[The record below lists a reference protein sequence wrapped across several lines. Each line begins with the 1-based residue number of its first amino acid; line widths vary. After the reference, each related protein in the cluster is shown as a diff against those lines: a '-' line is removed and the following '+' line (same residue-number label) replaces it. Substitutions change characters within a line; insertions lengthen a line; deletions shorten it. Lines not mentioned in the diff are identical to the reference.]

1 MDSLLIAVAIFL
13 VTYAIIIFEIIP
25 PSIAAFCGGLLM
37 VLTGILSEE
46 KAFHS
51 INMEVIFLLVGMM
64 IIVHIM
70 SETGV
75 FQWVAI
81 TVAQLVKGR
90 PFGLMALL
98 VIITAVF
105 SAFLDN
111 VTTILLIA
119 PVSIVLTEQLNLDPI
134 PYLISEVMASNIGG
148 TATLIG
154 DPPNILIG
162 SAAHLSFNDFLINLA
177 PVVLINM
184 VVFMATIWL
193 IWGRKL
199 KVSRDLRARIM
210 ELDASRSLKDKTL
223 LTKSGIVMGL
233 VILGFVSHSFIGIGP
248 SVVVLLGAFGLMII
262 TKKSPEALLEKVEWN
277 TLFFFMGLFI
287 LVEGI
292 VEVGVLKIVANKAL
306 HLTGGDLGVTSI
318 LILWLSGIL
327 SGIVDNIPYTA
338 TVIPMIKNE
347 LIPSLTQLNPDIAPE
362 VIQYAL
368 WWALSLGACFG
379 GNGTLVGASANVV
392 AAGIAAKNKTTISF
406 MRFTKYGVL
415 ITLESL
421 LISTAYL
428 WFRYLT

>member
-1 MDSLLIAVAIFL
+1 MDHLLIAVTIFV
-13 VTYAIIIFEIIP
+13 VTYAIIIFEVIP
-25 PSIAAFCGGLLM
+25 PSIAAFCGGILM
-37 VLTGILSEE
+37 ILSGILGEE

-51 INMEVIFLLVGMM
+51 INLEVIFLLVGMM

-70 SETGV
+70 SETGI

-81 TVAQLVKGR
+81 TVAQLVRGR
-90 PFGLMALL
+90 PFPLMALL
-98 VIITAVF
+98 VIVTAVF

-119 PVSIVLTEQLNLDPI
+119 PVSIVLTEQLKLDPV
-134 PYLISEVMASNIGG
+134 PYLIAEVMASNIGG

-162 SAAHLSFNDFLINLA
+162 TAANLSFNDFLINLS

-184 VVFMATIWL
+184 VVFIATIWL

-223 LTKSGIVMGL
+223 LKKSGGIMGL
-233 VILGFVSHSFIGIGP
+233 VIIGFISHSAIGVGP
-248 SVVVLLGAFGLMII
+248 AVVVMLGALSLMII
-262 TKKSPEALLEKVEWN
+262 TKKKPEALLEKVEWN

-287 LVEGI
+287 LVEGV
-292 VEVGVLKIVANKAL
+292 VEVGLLKIVADKAL
-306 HLTGGDLGVTSI
+306 HLTSGNLEITSV

-347 LIPSLTQLNPDIAPE
+347 LIPSLSQINPDIAPE
-362 VIQYAL
+362 AIRYAL
-368 WWALSLGACFG
+368 WWSLSLGACFG

-406 MRFTKYGVL
+406 MKFTKYGVL

-421 LISTAYL
+421 VIGTAYL